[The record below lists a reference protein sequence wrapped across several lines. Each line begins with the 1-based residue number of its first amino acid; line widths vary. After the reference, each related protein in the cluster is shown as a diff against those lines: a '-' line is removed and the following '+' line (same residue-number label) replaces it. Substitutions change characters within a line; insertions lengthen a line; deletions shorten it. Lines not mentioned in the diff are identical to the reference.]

1 VIDRRRLR
9 ELFTQCYASSPRLFY
24 APGRV
29 NLIGEHTDY
38 NDGFVMPVAIDRGTM
53 VAAAG
58 RSDRRVRVR
67 SINLGESAE
76 FDLDLPGPV
85 QTGSWL
91 DYVEGVAQCL
101 ESRGVRLNGA
111 DLLILSDVTVGG
123 GLSSSAALEVS
134 VGMALAALSGKV
146 IDRRELALAAQQAEH
161 RYVGIQSGIMDQ
173 YVALFGKS
181 NHSLLID
188 CRSLDFHL
196 IPLDLSQTA
205 LVICDTRVKHTLASS
220 EYNARRSECQQ
231 GTRYLQEVLPA
242 IASLRDVS
250 VTDFY
255 KHQERLPEPIRRRC
269 RHVVTENERT
279 LESAAALRSGKL
291 AELKRLMADSHRSL
305 RDDYE
310 VSCLELD
317 LMVQAASEVPGV
329 AGARMTG
336 GGFGGCTVNLVRREA
351 LDQFHESV
359 ALEYQRATGL
369 TPAVFAAE
377 ASDGAREYL

>member
-9 ELFTQCYASSPRLFY
+9 ELFAQCYASSPRLFY

-38 NDGFVMPVAIDRGTM
+38 NEGFVMPVAIDRGTM
-53 VAAAG
+53 VGAAG
-58 RSDRRVRVR
+58 RPDRRVRVR
-67 SINLGESAE
+67 SINLDESAE
-76 FDLDLPGPV
+76 FDLDFPGPT
-85 QTGSWL
+85 QRGSWL

-111 DLLILSDVTVGG
+111 DLLILSDVNVGA

-134 VGMALAALSGKV
+134 VGMALAAVSGKV

-173 YVALFGKS
+173 YIALFGRS

-188 CRSLDFHL
+188 CRSLDFDL
-196 IPLDLSQTA
+196 IPLDLSRTA
-205 LVICDTRVKHTLASS
+205 LVICDTRVKHSLASS

-231 GTRYLQEVLPA
+231 GTRFLQEVLPA
-242 IASLRDVS
+242 IGSLRDVS

-255 KHQERLPEPIRRRC
+255 KYHERLPEPIRRRC

-279 LESAAALRSGKL
+279 LEAAAALRSGKL
-291 AELKRLMADSHRSL
+291 AELKRIMAGSHRSL

-317 LMVQAASEVPGV
+317 LLVQAASEVPGV
-329 AGARMTG
+329 SGARMTG
-336 GGFGGCTVNLVRREA
+336 GGFGGCTVNLVRRQA
-351 LDQFHESV
+351 LDQFHERV
-359 ALEYQRATGL
+359 TFEYQRATGQV
-369 TPAVFAAE
+369 PAIFTAE
-377 ASDGAREYL
+377 ASDGAQEYF

>member
-1 VIDRRRLR
+1 VIDRSRLR
-9 ELFTQCYASSPRLFY
+9 ELFVQRYGTSPRLFY

-53 VAAAG
+53 VGAAA
-58 RSDRRVRVR
+58 RADRRVRVG
-67 SINLGESAE
+67 SINLDESAE
-76 FDLDLPGPV
+76 FDLDHPGPV
-85 QTGSWL
+85 QRGSWL

-101 ESRGVRLNGA
+101 ESRGVRLKGA
-111 DLLILSDVTVGG
+111 DLLIWSDVAVGA

-134 VGMALAALSGKV
+134 VGMALAAVSGKV

-161 RYVGIQSGIMDQ
+161 GFVGIRSGIMDQ
-173 YVALFGKS
+173 YSALFGKS

-188 CRSLDFHL
+188 CRSLDFSL
-196 IPLDLSQTA
+196 IPLDLSHTA
-205 LVICDTRVKHTLASS
+205 LVICDTRVKRSLAAS

-231 GTRYLQEVLPA
+231 GTRFLQEVLLG
-242 IASLRDVS
+242 IRSLRDVT
-250 VTDFY
+250 VADLY
-255 KHQERLPEPIRRRC
+255 KHQEVLPEPIRRRC

-279 LESAAALRSGKL
+279 LEAAGALRSGNL
-291 AELKRLMADSHRSL
+291 AEMKRLMAESHRSL
-305 RDDYE
+305 REDYE

-351 LDQFHESV
+351 LDQFHKRV
-359 ALEYQRATGL
+359 TLEYQRATGWA
-369 TPAVFAAE
+369 PAIFTAE
-377 ASDGAREYL
+377 ISDGAQECF

>member
-1 VIDRRRLR
+1 VIDRERLR
-9 ELFTQCYASSPRLFY
+9 ELFAQCYPSSPRLFY

-38 NDGFVMPVAIDRGTM
+38 NNGFVMPVAIDRGTM
-53 VAAAG
+53 VGAAG

-67 SINLGESAE
+67 SINIGESAE
-76 FDLDLPGPV
+76 FDLDRPGPARR
-85 QTGSWL
+85 GSWL

-111 DLLILSDVTVGG
+111 DILILSDVAVGA

-134 VGMALAALSGKV
+134 VGMALAAVSGKV

-161 RYVGIQSGIMDQ
+161 RYVGIQSGLMDQ
-173 YVALFGKS
+173 YIALFGKS
-181 NHSLLID
+181 NHSLLLD
-188 CRSLDFHL
+188 CRSLDYDL

-205 LVICDTRVKHTLASS
+205 LVICDTRVRHSLASS

-231 GTRYLQEVLPA
+231 GVRFLQEVLPA
-242 IASLRDVS
+242 IESLRDVS
-250 VTDFY
+250 PTDFH
-255 KHQERLPEPIRRRC
+255 KHHERLPEPIRRRC

-279 LESAAALRSGKL
+279 LEAAAAFRSGRL
-291 AELKRLMADSHRSL
+291 ADLKRLMAGSHRSL

-317 LMVQAASEVPGV
+317 LMVQAASDVPGV
-329 AGARMTG
+329 TGARMTG

-351 LDQFHESV
+351 LDQFHERV
-359 ALEYQRATGL
+359 TLEYQRATGL
-369 TPAVFAAE
+369 APAIFTAE
-377 ASDGAREYL
+377 ASDGAREYF

>member
-9 ELFTQCYASSPRLFY
+9 ELFAQCYASSPRLFY

-38 NDGFVMPVAIDRGTM
+38 NEGFVMPVAIDRGTM
-53 VAAAG
+53 VGAAG
-58 RSDRRVRVR
+58 RPDRRVRVR
-67 SINLGESAE
+67 SINLDESAE
-76 FDLDLPGPV
+76 FDLDFPGPV
-85 QTGSWL
+85 QRGSWL

-111 DLLILSDVTVGG
+111 DLLILSDVNVGA

-134 VGMALAALSGKV
+134 VGMALAAVSGKV

-173 YVALFGKS
+173 YIALFGRS

-188 CRSLDFHL
+188 CRSLDFEL
-196 IPLDLSQTA
+196 IPLDLSRTA
-205 LVICDTRVKHTLASS
+205 LVICDTRVKHSLASS
-220 EYNARRSECQQ
+220 EYNARRSECQH
-231 GTRYLQEVLPA
+231 GTRFLQEVLP
-242 IASLRDVS
+242 
-250 VTDFY
+250 
-255 KHQERLPEPIRRRC
+255 
-269 RHVVTENERT
+269 
-279 LESAAALRSGKL
+279 
-291 AELKRLMADSHRSL
+291 ELKRIMAGSHQSL

-317 LMVQAASEVPGV
+317 LLVQAASEVPGV
-329 AGARMTG
+329 SGARMTG

-351 LDQFHESV
+351 LDQFHERV
-359 ALEYQRATGL
+359 TFEYQTATGL
-369 TPAVFAAE
+369 APAIFTAE
-377 ASDGAREYL
+377 ASDGAQEYF

>member
-1 VIDRRRLR
+1 MIDRRRLR
-9 ELFTQCYASSPRLFY
+9 ELFVQCYASSPRLFY

-38 NDGFVMPVAIDRGTM
+38 NEGFVMPVAIDRGTM
-53 VAAAG
+53 VGAAG
-58 RSDRRVRVR
+58 RPDRRVRVR
-67 SINLGESAE
+67 SINLDESAE

-85 QTGSWL
+85 QRGSWL

-111 DLLILSDVTVGG
+111 DLLILSDVALGA

-134 VGMALAALSGKV
+134 VGMALAAVSGKV
-146 IDRRELALAAQQAEH
+146 VDRRELALAAQQAEH

-173 YVALFGKS
+173 YIALFGRS

-205 LVICDTRVKHTLASS
+205 LVICDTRVKHSLASS

-231 GTRYLQEVLPA
+231 GTCLLQEVLPA
-242 IASLRDVS
+242 IGSLRDVS

-255 KHQERLPEPIRRRC
+255 KYHERLPEPIRRRC

-279 LESAAALRSGKL
+279 LEAAAALRSGKL
-291 AELKRLMADSHRSL
+291 AELKGLMAGSHRSL

-317 LMVQAASEVPGV
+317 LLVQAASEVPGV

-351 LDQFHESV
+351 LDQFHERV
-359 ALEYQRATGL
+359 TFEYQRATGQA
-369 TPAVFAAE
+369 PAIFTAE
-377 ASDGAREYL
+377 ASDGAQEYF